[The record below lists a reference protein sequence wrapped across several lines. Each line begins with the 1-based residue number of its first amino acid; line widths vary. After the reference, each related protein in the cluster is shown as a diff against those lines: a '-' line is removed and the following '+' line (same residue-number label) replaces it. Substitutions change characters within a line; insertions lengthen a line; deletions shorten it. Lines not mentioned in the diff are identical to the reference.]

1 MEETK
6 ALPHRLS
13 VEECGKLTMTG
24 ASEVCRFE
32 EDQVEVVTS
41 RGNVTVLGSEL
52 KLRCLSLEEGT
63 LVIQGKIT
71 GILYDEPVKRRGL
84 FR

>member
-1 MEETK
+1 MEEPK
-6 ALPHRLS
+6 ALPHRIT

-24 ASEVCRFE
+24 ASEVSRFE

-41 RGNVTVLGSEL
+41 RGNVTVLGAEL

-63 LVIQGKIT
+63 LVIQGRIT
-71 GILYDEPVKRRGL
+71 GIIYDEPVKRRGF